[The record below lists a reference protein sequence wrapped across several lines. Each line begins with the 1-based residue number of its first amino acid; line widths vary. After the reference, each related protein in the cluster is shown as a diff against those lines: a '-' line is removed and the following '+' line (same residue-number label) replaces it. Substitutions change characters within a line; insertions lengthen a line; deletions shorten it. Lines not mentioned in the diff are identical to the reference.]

1 MGKLLEQLKNYFEN
15 TPADILEKESREW
28 DYLNE
33 IGPDVIEYANI
44 IRGYI
49 GTEIEYNNTP
59 ADILEKES
67 KEWDY
72 LNEIGPDVIE
82 YANII
87 RGYIGTE
94 IEYNSSDDFLNENNY
109 NFTVSTDNINSN
121 AQYGKVA

>member
-49 GTEIEYNNTP
+49 G
-59 ADILEKES
+59 A
-67 KEWDY
+67 
-72 LNEIGPDVIE
+72 
-82 YANII
+82 
-87 RGYIGTE
+87 E